1 MKKKLLAIIMC
12 TCMLFCVS
20 ACGGSSGDSGTTGNE
35 EVATETDPA
44 EVEVQNKELP
54 GGTYVIGEDF
64 PEGKYNFTYKTDMS
78 EEDYWGNDYFWITR
92 AGSEGTEETLG
103 GIKYDERFGGFEY
116 GAASNGKTS
125 FANLKAG
132 DTIVVDADEGSWTY

>member
-1 MKKKLLAIIMC
+1 MKKKLIAIIMC
-12 TCMLFCVS
+12 TSMLFCVS
-20 ACGGSSGDSGTTGNE
+20 ACGDTSSDSANSGSE
-35 EVATETDPA
+35 EVATEKDVS

-64 PEGKYNFTYKTDMS
+64 PEGKYNFTYKTEMT
-78 EEDYWGNDYFWITR
+78 EEEYWGNDYLYILR

-103 GIKYDERFGGFEY
+103 GTKFDERFGGFEY

-132 DTIVVDADEGSWTY
+132 DTITVNADEGSWTY